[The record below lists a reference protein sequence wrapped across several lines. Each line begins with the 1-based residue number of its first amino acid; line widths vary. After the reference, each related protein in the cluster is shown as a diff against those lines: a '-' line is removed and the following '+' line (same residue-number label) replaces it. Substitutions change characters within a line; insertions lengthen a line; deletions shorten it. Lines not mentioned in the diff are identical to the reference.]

1 MEPVIIIAV
10 LMVLLVGL
18 FAVLLTMWVRS
29 VRKKLVIM
37 DENIKNAMGQI
48 GVQLAS
54 RFDVLSV
61 LLTLVKGYAGCEAVG
76 LMNTLSVQ
84 RNDITSISTPK
95 DVLGQEG
102 LISEALN
109 RVVVIAE
116 RYPELKADANYSM
129 CMNAAD
135 GYKKMVQTS
144 SLIYNDSVARLNK
157 MIGRTPNALIA
168 GLFGVHRKEYLNF
181 Q

>member
-1 MEPVIIIAV
+1 MELVIIIA
-10 LMVLLVGL
+10 LLTALLVLL
-18 FAVLLTMWVRS
+18 FAVLLAMWIRS
-29 VRKKLVIM
+29 VRKRLVIM
-37 DENIKNAMGQI
+37 DENVKNAMGQI

-61 LLTLVKGYAGCEAVG
+61 LLGLVKGYAGCEAVG
-76 LMNTLSVQ
+76 LINTLSVQ
-84 RNDITSISTPK
+84 RSEITAVSTPK
-95 DVLGQEG
+95 EVLGQEE

-109 RVVVIAE
+109 QVSMMAE
-116 RYPELKADANYSM
+116 SYPELKADNNYAL

-157 MIGRTPNALIA
+157 MIGRTPNTLIA
-168 GLFGVHRKEYLNF
+168 GLLGFHQKEYLKF

>member
-1 MEPVIIIAV
+1 MEPVIIVAV

-18 FAVLLTMWVRS
+18 FAVLITMWVRS

-48 GVQLAS
+48 GIQLAS

-61 LLTLVKGYAGCEAVG
+61 LLGLVKGYAGCEAVG
-76 LMNTLSVQ
+76 LMNTLKVQ
-84 RNDITSISTPK
+84 RNDITAVSTPEE
-95 DVLGQEG
+95 VLGQEE

-109 RVVVIAE
+109 RVVMMAE
-116 RYPELKADANYSM
+116 RYPELKADANYFL
-129 CMNAAD
+129 CMDAAD
-135 GYKKMVQTS
+135 GYKKMVRTS

-157 MIGRTPNALIA
+157 MISRTPNTLIA
-168 GLFGVHRKEYLNF
+168 GLLGFHQKEYLNF

>member
-1 MEPVIIIAV
+1 MELVIVIA
-10 LMVLLVGL
+10 LLIALLVVSFTVL
-18 FAVLLTMWVRS
+18 FVMWIRS

-37 DENIKNAMGQI
+37 DENVKNAMGQI

-61 LLTLVKGYAGCEAVG
+61 LLGLVKGYAGCEAVG
-76 LMNTLSVQ
+76 LMNTLNGQ
-84 RNDITSISTPK
+84 RNDITAISTPE
-95 DVLGQEG
+95 DVLKQEG
-102 LISEALN
+102 LIFEALN
-109 RVVVIAE
+109 RVVMMAE
-116 RYPELKADANYSM
+116 RYPELKADANYAL
-129 CMNAAD
+129 CMDAAD

-157 MIGRTPNALIA
+157 MIGRTPNTLIA
-168 GLFGVHRKEYLNF
+168 GLLGFHQKEYLNF